1 MAERSVIR
9 EDVVSIAFEVGDNP
23 FKDLTA
29 GIDEIKAKLGILD
42 TVESEFKNV
51 GQEAGLAG
59 EQLEDASNALRGPP
73 ANGLADQVDEVR
85 GAADGAKEGME
96 ELEENM
102 QDVARQKLTDGIEK
116 LKAGIKAPVEGLKN
130 LAGQAKDFAK
140 EKLDAG
146 VQKLPKPLQI
156 AGSAAGLVL
165 GKAKDLAAVGF
176 QKAAAGMKSLADH
189 AGRAAKALGGKL
201 LSGAKALGRG
211 VVTGITAGS
220 IALAGIGTA
229 AVTVGAGF
237 EASMS
242 QVAATMGMTADEADY
257 SNEVYAQLA
266 NTAKEMGATTK
277 FSASEA
283 GDALNYLALAGY
295 DADKACA
302 ALPTILNLASA
313 GGMELAAASDMIT
326 DSMSALGLSATKE
339 NLTQFGDQLAKTAQK
354 SNTSVS
360 QLGEAILTVGG
371 TAKTL
376 SGGTTEMNTLLGILA
391 DNGVKGAEGG
401 TALRNILLSLQAPT
415 DTAAKA
421 MKKLGLNVYDAEGKM
436 RPVNEVLGDLN
447 AAMGSMNDQAQQE
460 LLSTMFNKRDLKSV
474 SALLS
479 GTVAEVSDI
488 STLLTDK
495 YQLYLETDDV
505 NHFSELLKTS
515 SGDLKV
521 TESLMN
527 EFGLSSEEAGEVVK
541 DLQKSIPRFDL
552 LSGYI
557 NDSNGAMANMAET
570 MNDNLTGRVTEFKSA
585 AEGAGIAFYEALGSS
600 NLKDLVKQASG
611 WVTELT
617 RATEAGGIDGLVEQ
631 AGTTLSHVL
640 LTVTGYLPQLIQS
653 GSSVIHSLVSG
664 IMQNRDQIASSV
676 VGGFT
681 NMIQGV
687 LTIGPEV
694 IALGGTM
701 LLSLVQGLEQQL
713 PGLIPVGLSA
723 IRNLCDSLLQNA
735 PAMIESGINIALQLI
750 DGLIDALP
758 TILTTGITLVIYL
771 AQGLVDAIPDLIQ
784 AVPKLI
790 AAIVETLMSINW
802 LEVGLDIVKG
812 IGKGIWDGIKGIF
825 GKNGENGKE
834 LTQSIAQGMDVGSLH
849 TQASAAKA
857 SQGIKE
863 QITQT
868 DLQGSGQELMK
879 GLATGLDAG
888 AALPMES
895 ADLAATKIQQEI
907 DNTDLYSSGQN
918 IMQGLNNGMLSME
931 GTLNATAGRIG
942 TGISQSLNRSLDIH
956 SPSRVTEETGEFTG
970 LGLVKGL
977 EGTKG
982 KVQEESRRI
991 GEATGQD
998 ISLFSGQYTPETDSQ
1013 VMTRQSNTEINHFN
1027 PTFNLTLNGAS
1038 ASDSNERKVKRWIKE
1053 SINEWMAGIERSQ
1066 PVPREV

>member
-29 GIDEIKAKLGILD
+29 GINEIKAKLGILD
-42 TVESEFKNV
+42 AVESELGNV
-51 GQEAGLAG
+51 GREAGLAG
-59 EQLEDASNALRGPP
+59 EQLEDAANGLRGPP
-73 ANGLADQVDEVR
+73 SNEMASEVDKVR
-85 GAADGAKEGME
+85 GAADEAREGME
-96 ELEENM
+96 ELQDEM
-102 QDVARQKLTDGIEK
+102 QDTARQKLTDGIDK
-116 LKAGIKAPVEGLKN
+116 LKAGIKAPIEGLKN

-146 VQKLPKPLQI
+146 VQKLPKPLRL
-156 AGSAAGLVL
+156 AGTAAGLVL

-176 QKAAAGMKSLADH
+176 QKAVAGMKSLADH

-211 VVTGITAGS
+211 VVTGIAAGS
-220 IALAGIGTA
+220 VALAGMGTA

-257 SNEVYAQLA
+257 SNEVYAKLA
-266 NTAKEMGATTK
+266 NTAKEMGASTK

-326 DSMSALGLSATKE
+326 DSMSALGIDATKE

-447 AAMGSMNDQAQQE
+447 SAMGSMNDQAQQE
-460 LLSTMFNKRDLKSV
+460 VLSTLFNKRDLKSV
-474 SALLS
+474 SALLTGVES
-479 GTVAEVSDI
+479 VGD
-488 STLLTDK
+488 
-495 YQLYLETDDV
+495 
-505 NHFSELLKTS
+505 ELS
-515 SGDLKV
+515 
-521 TESLMN
+521 
-527 EFGLSSEEAGEVVK
+527 
-541 DLQKSIPRFDL
+541 RFDE

-557 NDSNGAMANMAET
+557 KDSDGAMANMAET

-617 RATEAGGIDGLVEQ
+617 RATEEGGIDGLVEQ

-640 LTVTGYLPQLIQS
+640 LTITGYMPQLIQS
-653 GSSVIHSLVSG
+653 GASIIHSLVSG
-664 IMQNRDQIASSV
+664 IMQNREQIAASV
-676 VGGFT
+676 VGGFSS
-681 NMIQGV
+681 MIQGV

-694 IALGGTM
+694 LALGGTM
-701 LLSLVQGLEQQL
+701 LLSLVQGIEQQL

-723 IRNLCDSLLQNA
+723 IQNLCNSLMQNA
-735 PAMIESGINIALQLI
+735 PTMIQSGINIALQLI

-784 AVPKLI
+784 AVPRLI
-790 AAIVETLMSINW
+790 SAIVETLMSINW

-812 IGKGIWDGIKGIF
+812 IGKGIWDGIQGIF
-825 GKNGENGKE
+825 GKNKESGKE
-834 LTQSIAQGMDVGSLH
+834 LTESIAQGMDVGSLH

-879 GLATGLDAG
+879 GLASGLDAG
-888 AALPMES
+888 VTLPVES
-895 ADLAATKIQQEI
+895 ADLAAVKIQQEI

-956 SPSRVTEETGEFTG
+956 SPSKVTEETGEFTG

-982 KVQEESRRI
+982 KVQEESRKI
-991 GEATGQD
+991 GEETGRD

-1013 VMTRQSNTEINHFN
+1013 VMTRQSSTEINHFN
-1027 PTFNLTLNGAS
+1027 PTFSLTLNGAS
-1038 ASDSNERKVKRWIKE
+1038 ASDSNERKVKRWVKE

>member
-29 GIDEIKAKLGILD
+29 GINEIKAKLGILD
-42 TVESEFKNV
+42 AVESELGNV
-51 GQEAGLAG
+51 GREAGLAG
-59 EQLEDASNALRGPP
+59 EQLEDAANGLRGPP
-73 ANGLADQVDEVR
+73 SNELADQVDEVR
-85 GAADGAKEGME
+85 GAADGAREGME
-96 ELEENM
+96 ELQDEM
-102 QDVARQKLTDGIEK
+102 QDTARQKLTDGIDK
-116 LKAGIKAPVEGLKN
+116 LKAGIKAPIEGLKN

-146 VQKLPKPLQI
+146 VQKLPKPLRL

-211 VVTGITAGS
+211 VVTGIAAGS
-220 IALAGIGTA
+220 VTLAGMGTA

-257 SNEVYAQLA
+257 SNEVYAKLA

-326 DSMSALGLSATKE
+326 DSMSALGLDATKE

-447 AAMGSMNDQAQQE
+447 SAMGSMNDQVQQE
-460 LLSTMFNKRDLKSV
+460 LLSTLFNKRDLKSV
-474 SALLS
+474 SALLTGVES
-479 GTVAEVSDI
+479 VGD
-488 STLLTDK
+488 
-495 YQLYLETDDV
+495 
-505 NHFSELLKTS
+505 ELS
-515 SGDLKV
+515 
-521 TESLMN
+521 
-527 EFGLSSEEAGEVVK
+527 
-541 DLQKSIPRFDL
+541 RFDE

-557 NDSNGAMANMAET
+557 KDSEGAMANMAET

-611 WVTELT
+611 WVTELI
-617 RATEAGGIDGLVEQ
+617 RATEEGGIDGLVEQ

-640 LTVTGYLPQLIQS
+640 LTITGYMPQLIQS
-653 GSSVIHSLVSG
+653 GASIIHSLVSG
-664 IMQNRDQIASSV
+664 IMQNREQIAASV
-676 VGGFT
+676 VGGFSS
-681 NMIQGV
+681 MIQGV

-694 IALGGTM
+694 LALGGSM
-701 LLSLVQGLEQQL
+701 LLSLVQGIEQQL

-723 IRNLCDSLLQNA
+723 IQNLCNSLLQNA
-735 PAMIESGINIALQLI
+735 PTMIQSGINIALQLI

-784 AVPKLI
+784 AVPRLI
-790 AAIVETLMSINW
+790 SAIVETLMSINW

-812 IGKGIWDGIKGIF
+812 IGKGIWDGIQGIF
-825 GKNGENGKE
+825 GKNKESGKE
-834 LTQSIAQGMDVGSLH
+834 LTESIAQGMDVGSLH

-879 GLATGLDAG
+879 GLASGLDAG
-888 AALPMES
+888 VTLPVES
-895 ADLAATKIQQEI
+895 ADLAAVKIQQEI

-956 SPSRVTEETGEFTG
+956 SPSKVTEETGEFTG
-970 LGLVKGL
+970 LGIVKGL

-982 KVQEESRRI
+982 KVQEESRKI
-991 GEATGQD
+991 GEVTGRD

-1013 VMTRQSNTEINHFN
+1013 VMTRQSSTEINHFN

-1038 ASDSNERKVKRWIKE
+1038 ASDSNERKIKRWVKE